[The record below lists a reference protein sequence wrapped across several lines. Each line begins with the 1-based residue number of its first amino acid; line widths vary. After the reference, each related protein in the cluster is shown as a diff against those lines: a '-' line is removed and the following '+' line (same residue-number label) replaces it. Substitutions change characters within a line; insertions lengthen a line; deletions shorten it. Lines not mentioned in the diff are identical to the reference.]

1 MKFLSSYQNKYVK
14 KSIKKRPK
22 NKNSDV
28 LFYIE
33 LDGLF
38 FVYLYY
44 SLLHK
49 IAWNGFFDDISSVY
63 SSPRRL

>member
-33 LDGLF
+33 LDGLSF
-38 FVYLYY
+38 FRGDTLFVDK
-44 SLLHK
+44 H
-49 IAWNGFFDDISSVY
+49 
-63 SSPRRL
+63 